1 MIDDDDDDDDL
12 VPYMRYLVYVGQRCL
27 RGTSSRVDVRAMRD
41 TLLHAGSRAITRARG
56 GRGRSSES
64 MTGIQSDTSLY
75 VARRAVPGAS
85 VDRMRRAGTEK
96 SSRCVSSWTRP
107 HVDEKTRG
115 RKFKA
120 FPAANSRANLGT
132 KRGRYYRP
140 WRKREIDGYWK
151 ISRRWTWQ
159 SSRDCE
165 KLRRFS
171 CHNIN

>member
-96 SSRCVSSWTRP
+96 SSRCVSS
-107 HVDEKTRG
+107 
-115 RKFKA
+115 
-120 FPAANSRANLGT
+120 
-132 KRGRYYRP
+132 
-140 WRKREIDGYWK
+140 
-151 ISRRWTWQ
+151 
-159 SSRDCE
+159 
-165 KLRRFS
+165 
-171 CHNIN
+171 